1 MTMLRPLL
9 RSVAGFSPQR
19 VLRSSTLSSKKPSLL
34 NDASLRKTVTRGMGT
49 QSTDNDKAPTALATL
64 YLEDGTKFVGKSF
77 GSHEAVEGEVS
88 YKYTFDK
95 LIHSLLM

>member
-1 MTMLRPLL
+1 
-9 RSVAGFSPQR
+9 
-19 VLRSSTLSSKKPSLL
+19 
-34 NDASLRKTVTRGMGT
+34 MGT